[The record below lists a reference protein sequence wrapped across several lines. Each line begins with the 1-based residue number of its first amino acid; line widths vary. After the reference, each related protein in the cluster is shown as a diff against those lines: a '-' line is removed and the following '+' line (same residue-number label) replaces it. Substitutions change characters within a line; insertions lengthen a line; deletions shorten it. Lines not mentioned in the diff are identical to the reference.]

1 MHRTDRQSC
10 CAMAA
15 RLRRQRRQRSIVT
28 GPLGGSDNRIRIGTM
43 ISTQTVNLCS
53 NSPVGT
59 RWQSIASR
67 RRDSQD
73 NFRSAHLEPVIS
85 DFIHWSNAYSA
96 LPDHLRSPVTSALA
110 RFRLKVI
117 TRLDIT
123 CKNDGLTSIYHNH
136 LATKMR
142 VLFTQASQTA
152 FQLSGTAA
160 FKTHRINQR
169 QKRFVRHFSGASMHI
184 LPACSQPDSACQPV
198 QW

>member
-43 ISTQTVNLCS
+43 TSTQTVNLCS

-73 NFRSAHLEPVIS
+73 NFRSAHLETVIS
-85 DFIHWSNAYSA
+85 DFLHWSDAYSVFPA
-96 LPDHLRSPVTSALA
+96 HFRMHVTSTISRYQHML
-110 RFRLKVI
+110 
-117 TRLDIT
+117 
-123 CKNDGLTSIYHNH
+123 
-136 LATKMR
+136 
-142 VLFTQASQTA
+142 
-152 FQLSGTAA
+152 
-160 FKTHRINQR
+160 
-169 QKRFVRHFSGASMHI
+169 
-184 LPACSQPDSACQPV
+184 
-198 QW
+198 